1 MWKYLPLVTQIGA
14 ALSCGYIISYILK
27 WLVGP
32 KKIPN
37 PAVEQSDKKTD
48 WKTSKQNLKN
58 LIESLKKLRNLVKS
72 AKRSDFLDFFLNI
85 R

>member
-1 MWKYLPLVTQIGA
+1 LPFHELKINKMWIIEMWKYLPLVTQIGA

-48 WKTSKQNLKN
+48 
-58 LIESLKKLRNLVKS
+58 
-72 AKRSDFLDFFLNI
+72 
-85 R
+85 